1 MGMDERKFRILQAII
16 DDYILTAVPV
26 GSRTISKKYDMG
38 LSSATIRNEMS
49 DLEELG
55 YLEQPHVSA
64 GRIPSAK
71 AYRLYVDQLLRNGV
85 IHTAT
90 TDALQAH
97 FTGRRRQMQDVID
110 HAAQVLS
117 SLTNY
122 TAVVLP
128 PTGPQPH
135 IRTIQLVPVSEVSAL
150 VVIVTDAGIVR
161 DTVVPIARELS
172 ADALYSISRALTEGL
187 QGLTLAEASARMP
200 EIAGRMR
207 DNEALLSSLGSFM
220 NETGAAPRGHVAVG
234 GTSNMLAYPEYSD
247 MEKARSFL
255 SLMETRDR
263 LASIIAQQGN
273 VAFTVRIGPETG
285 VPEMSDCSIVTATYS
300 TRSGQQGTIGII
312 GPTRMRYSRVMS
324 VLGTMGQQLSELF
337 GDDMGG
343 RGRNENRNVTE
354 HEEEKNRKAN
364 QAHDE

>member
-55 YLEQPHVSA
+55 YLDQPHISA

-71 AYRLYVDQLLRNGV
+71 AYRLYVDQLLQSGRLRSGEPAAV
-85 IHTAT
+85 
-90 TDALQAH
+90 QAH
-97 FTGRRRQMQDVID
+97 FQGRMRQMEDVID

-128 PTGPQPH
+128 PSGPQPR
-135 IRTIQLVPVSEVSAL
+135 IRNLQLVPVSDESAL
-150 VVIVTDAGIVR
+150 VVIVTDSGIVR
-161 DTVVPIARELS
+161 DTVVHVSRQLD
-172 ADALYSISRALTEGL
+172 ADTLYAISRTITEAL
-187 QGLTLAEASARMP
+187 
-200 EIAGRMR
+200 AGRTLNEALELMPLLTQRLR
-207 DNEALLSSLGSFM
+207 DNESLLEGL
-220 NETGAAPRGHVAVG
+220 TGYLRESAGHRAHPHVAIG
-234 GTSNMLAYPEYSD
+234 GTSNMLNYPEYSD

-255 SLMETRDR
+255 TLMETRDK
-263 LASIIAQQGN
+263 LASIVAQQGD

-285 VPEMSDCSIVTATYS
+285 VPEMADCSIVTATYS
-300 TRSGQQGTIGII
+300 TRSGQQGTIGVI
-312 GPTRMRYSRVMS
+312 GPTRMQYSRVLS
-324 VLGTMGQQLSELF
+324 ILGTMGQQLSELF
-337 GDDMGG
+337 GDDGS
-343 RGRNENRNVTE
+343 
-354 HEEEKNRKAN
+354 KK
-364 QAHDE
+364 

>member
-49 DLEELG
+49 DLEDLG
-55 YLEQPHVSA
+55 YLDQPHVSA

-71 AYRLYVDQLLRNGV
+71 AYRLYVDQLLQSGRLRSGEPAAV
-85 IHTAT
+85 R
-90 TDALQAH
+90 AH
-97 FTGRRRQMQDVID
+97 FAGRLRQMEDVID

-128 PTGPQPH
+128 PSGPQPR
-135 IRTIQLVPVSEVSAL
+135 IRTLQLVPVSDDSAL
-150 VVIVTDAGIVR
+150 VVIVTDSGIVR
-161 DTVVPIARELS
+161 DTVVRVSRHLD
-172 ADALYSISRALTEGL
+172 ADALYAISRTLTDTLSGR
-187 QGLTLAEASARMP
+187 TLAEALELMP
-200 EIAGRMR
+200 LLASRLR
-207 DNEALLSSLGSFM
+207 DNEQLLEGL
-220 NETGAAPRGHVAVG
+220 TGYLRESADRAPHAHVAIG
-234 GTSNMLAYPEYSD
+234 GTSNMLNYPEYSD

-255 SLMETRDR
+255 TLMETRDK
-263 LASIIAQQGN
+263 LASIISQQGD

-300 TRSGQQGTIGII
+300 TRSGQQGTIGVI
-312 GPTRMRYSRVMS
+312 GPTRMQYSRVLS
-324 VLGTMGQQLSELF
+324 ILGTMGQQLSEMF
-337 GDDMGG
+337 EG
-343 RGRNENRNVTE
+343 
-354 HEEEKNRKAN
+354 EERRP
-364 QAHDE
+364 